1 MLWEVRMTTV
11 RKICSIMNAM
21 EDTNWLS
28 VLLAAQLYD
37 AAGFS
42 QKTSLLHY
50 VEVTEKKKIL
60 SLDKT
65 REDDT

>member
-1 MLWEVRMTTV
+1 MTASGRWKHSVWQTVMHGEFMLWEVRMTTV

-42 QKTSLLHY
+42 
-50 VEVTEKKKIL
+50 
-60 SLDKT
+60 
-65 REDDT
+65 